1 MKEYRGHLLPSDLYY
16 LLLSY
21 CDKTD
26 WEWYVSNGLAEW
38 QGCGYMLVAELTND
52 QLNEL
57 IQSAIQWNLNQVIH
71 KDDVTLEDIEKI
83 GK

>member
-1 MKEYRGHLLPSDLYY
+1 MKEYKGHLLPTDLYY

-21 CDKTD
+21 CNYTK
-26 WEWYVSNGLAEW
+26 WEWYVSNGLAECR
-38 QGCGYMLVAELTND
+38 GRIYMLVAELTND
-52 QLNEL
+52 QLDAL

-71 KDDVTLEDIEKI
+71 KDDITLEDIEKI